1 MKRTAS
7 TVLLLT
13 WFSWFWSHGTRVG
26 IPAITPFLRQR
37 LSIST
42 SEAAAIPGLVNLGFY
57 VFTFFAGRIA
67 AKIGFR
73 NGVVMATLGAGSMVA
88 AASFLENVYLLY
100 GAVFAMG
107 LLMSLHLPSAIPWLG
122 TLFKGPRQG
131 LIIGLHESAAPAG
144 QTLGPVILALLFSA
158 LAYPPLALWALL
170 PVCVGTALLLSTNYN
185 RGHYMP
191 EGKSDEEKNKK
202 LISLTVVSTSNLVG
216 NLGVVA
222 IVPLHLVDTFGLD
235 KSFVATLVGVSRVV
249 GVFGQPL
256 GGHLHDRFGFM
267 RVASAAT
274 LLNFVSSLYLMVAP
288 YSFFYGV
295 VMVIQAASTAMYF
308 PVVYSHVVKNYGDA
322 APQVLGKMF
331 SAAGLLG
338 PTSAPFIAG
347 FLAERLSY
355 SAALAYPTALALAG
369 VVALRSIRLRE

>member
-1 MKRTAS
+1 M
-7 TVLLLT
+7 
-13 WFSWFWSHGTRVG
+13 G

-57 VFTFFAGRIA
+57 FFTFFAGRIA

-73 NGVVMATLGAGSMVA
+73 NGVVLATLGAGSTVA

-100 GAVFAMG
+100 GALFATG

-122 TLFKGPRQG
+122 VLFKGPRQG
-131 LIIGLHESAAPAG
+131 FIIGLHESAAPAG
-144 QTLGPVILALLFSA
+144 QTLGPVILAFLFSA

-170 PVCVGTALLLSTNYN
+170 PVCVGAALLSSADIGRRTYTPKYVLQ
-185 RGHYMP
+185 
-191 EGKSDEEKNKK
+191 EEKNQK
-202 LISLTVVSTSNLVG
+202 LLPLTVLTTSNLVG

-256 GGHLHDRFGFM
+256 GGHLHDRLGFM

-274 LLNFVSSLYLMVAP
+274 LLNFVSSVYLMLAP
-288 YSFFYGV
+288 YNFFYGV
-295 VMVIQAASTAMYF
+295 VMVVQAASTAMYF
-308 PVVYSHVVKNYGDA
+308 PVVYSHVVKNYGDS

-338 PTSAPFIAG
+338 PTSAPIIAG

-355 SAALAYPTALALAG
+355 SAALGYPTALALTG
-369 VVALRSIRLRE
+369 VAALLRIRQRE